1 MNLLCNYNEG
11 RILKITYISIQSA
24 LTVTVIVGLFFIVLG
39 YLKSK
44 KISNNK
50 NYIVGDRDEN
60 TFSLTASLT
69 ASALG
74 AWILFGPASAATWGG
89 IGAVIGYAL
98 GTAAPMLFLYNFGPK
113 IRREFSNGLTLTE
126 FIKKRFGLTILK
138 LCLFLILFY
147 LTIFLIAEVTA
158 IAALLNFIS
167 QVPLWVTAG
176 ITLIICLLYILR
188 GGFKL
193 SIITDKYQFTF
204 IVLII
209 LTSLLIILSNTD
221 LSSFEIIKKNSPN
234 LVDKNYLPNYTAGL
248 TFFIAVSATNLF
260 HQGNWQ
266 RVFSAKNNFI
276 LKSSLIY
283 SSIIIFFIVFWMGY
297 SGLISYSLNSK
308 VIPDL
313 AFFDLILNKK
323 NSIFII
329 GILILVMS
337 LTLSTIDTLI
347 NAISS
352 LIIINGNQISKSLD
366 GKGIKNKTN
375 LIILLLSILVFI
387 LASKGYSIL
396 YLFLLADL
404 LCCAAVFTIFYG
416 FFSKKIDTKLAAF
429 SIFCGLLFGLLF
441 FPSPD
446 FQSSILVGNLIS
458 IDNFSVFIKSN
469 LLFIAFII
477 SLFLPSLIISIY
489 SLRNSFR

>member
-1 MNLLCNYNEG
+1 MEKTYLSSQTTLSVT
-11 RILKITYISIQSA
+11 ILI
-24 LTVTVIVGLFFIVLG
+24 GLFFIGLG
-39 YLKSK
+39 YLNSK

-50 NYIVGDRDEN
+50 NYIVGDRDED

-89 IGAVIGYAL
+89 IGAVIGYSL

-113 IRREFSNGLTLTE
+113 IRKEFPKGLTLTE
-126 FIKKRFGLTILK
+126 FIKKRFGIGILK
-138 LCLFLILFY
+138 ISLILILFY

-158 IAALLNFIS
+158 IASLLNFIS
-167 QVPLWVTAG
+167 QVPLWLTAG
-176 ITLIICLLYILR
+176 ATLIICLLYILR

-193 SIITDKYQFTF
+193 SIITDKYQFSF
-204 IVLII
+204 IVVII
-209 LTSLLIILSNTD
+209 LMSFLLILENLD
-221 LSSFEIIKKNSPN
+221 LTSYEIIKKNSPN
-234 LVDKNYLPNYTAGL
+234 LIDKNYLPNYTAGL
-248 TFFIAVSATNLF
+248 TFFIAVAATNLF

-266 RVFSAKNNFI
+266 RVFSAKNNSI
-276 LKSSLIY
+276 LKTSLIY
-283 SSIIIFFIVFWMGY
+283 SSVIIFLIVFWMGY

-313 AFFDLILNKK
+313 AFFDLILNDK
-323 NSIFII
+323 SSLIVIA
-329 GILILVMS
+329 ILVLAMS

-352 LIIINGNQISKSLD
+352 LLIVNGNEINKKLS
-366 GKGIKNKTN
+366 GKNIKNKTN
-375 LIILLLSILVFI
+375 SIILLLCILVFV

-404 LCCAAVFTIFYG
+404 LCCAAVVTIFYG
-416 FFSKKIDTKLAAF
+416 FFNKKIDSTLATY
-429 SIFCGLLFGLLF
+429 SITCGLLFGLLF
-441 FPSPD
+441 FPSQN

-458 IDNFSVFIKSN
+458 IDNFSNFFKTN
-469 LLFIAFII
+469 LLFISFTV
-477 SLFLPSLIISIY
+477 SLIVPFTMILIY
-489 SLRNSFR
+489 SFRNSFK

>member
-1 MNLLCNYNEG
+1 ME
-11 RILKITYISIQSA
+11 TYTSIQTS
-24 LTVTVIVGLFFIVLG
+24 LTTVVIVGLFFIGLG
-39 YLKSK
+39 YLNSK
-44 KISNNK
+44 KITDNK
-50 NYIVGDRDEN
+50 TYIVGNRNEN

-98 GTAAPMLFLYNFGPK
+98 GTAAPMVFLYNFGPK
-113 IRREFSNGLTLTE
+113 IRKEFPKGLTLTE
-126 FIKKRFGLTILK
+126 FIKKRFGIGILK
-138 LCLFLILFY
+138 ICLFLILFY

-158 IAALLNFIS
+158 IASLLNFIS
-167 QVPLWVTAG
+167 QVPLWITAG
-176 ITLIICLLYILR
+176 VTLIICLLYILK
-188 GGFKL
+188 GGFTL

-204 IVLII
+204 IISII
-209 LTSLLIILSNTD
+209 LASLLIILSNID
-221 LSSFEIIKKNSPN
+221 LSSFEIIKKNAPN
-234 LVDKNYLPNYTAGL
+234 LIDKNYLPNYTAGL
-248 TFFIAVSATNLF
+248 TFFIAVAATNLF

-266 RVFSAKNNFI
+266 RVFSAKNNSI

-297 SGLISYSLNSK
+297 SGLLSYSLNPK

-313 AFFDLILNKK
+313 AFFDLILNEK
-323 NSIFII
+323 NSLLVI
-329 GILILVMS
+329 GILILAMS

-352 LIIINGNQISKSLD
+352 LIIVNGNQINKNLS
-366 GKGIKNKTN
+366 GKKVKDQANI
-375 LIILLLSILVFI
+375 IILLLSVLVFI

-404 LCCAAVFTIFYG
+404 LCCAAVITIFYG
-416 FFSKKIDTKLAAF
+416 FFNKKINSKLATY
-429 SIFCGLLFGLLF
+429 SIICGLISGLLF
-441 FPSPD
+441 FPSQN

-458 IDNFSVFIKSN
+458 IENFSILIKTN
-469 LLFIAFII
+469 LLFVSFAV
-477 SLFLPSLIISIY
+477 SLIVPFLMILTY
-489 SLRNSFR
+489 SLRNSFK

>member
-1 MNLLCNYNEG
+1 ME
-11 RILKITYISIQSA
+11 TYTSIQTS
-24 LTVTVIVGLFFIVLG
+24 LTTVVIVGLFFIGLG
-39 YLKSK
+39 YLNSK
-44 KISNNK
+44 KITDNK
-50 NYIVGDRDEN
+50 TYIVGNRNEN

-113 IRREFSNGLTLTE
+113 IRKEFPKGLTLTE
-126 FIKKRFGLTILK
+126 FIKKRFGIGILK
-138 LCLFLILFY
+138 ICLFLILFY

-158 IAALLNFIS
+158 IASLLNFIS
-167 QVPLWVTAG
+167 QVPLWITAG
-176 ITLIICLLYILR
+176 VTLIICLLYILR
-188 GGFKL
+188 GGFTL

-204 IVLII
+204 IILII
-209 LTSLLIILSNTD
+209 LASLLIILSNID

-234 LVDKNYLPNYTAGL
+234 LIDKNYLPNYTAGL
-248 TFFIAVSATNLF
+248 TFFIAVAATNLF

-266 RVFSAKNNFI
+266 RVFSAKNNSI

-297 SGLISYSLNSK
+297 SGLLSYSLNPK

-313 AFFDLILNKK
+313 AFFDLILKEK
-323 NSIFII
+323 NSLLVI
-329 GILILVMS
+329 GILILAMS

-352 LIIINGNQISKSLD
+352 LIIVNGNQINKNLS
-366 GKGIKNKTN
+366 GKKVKDQANI
-375 LIILLLSILVFI
+375 IILLLSVLVFI

-404 LCCAAVFTIFYG
+404 LCCAAVITIFYG
-416 FFSKKIDTKLAAF
+416 FFNKKINSKLATY
-429 SIFCGLLFGLLF
+429 SIICGLISGLLF
-441 FPSPD
+441 FPSQN
-446 FQSSILVGNLIS
+446 FQNSILVGNLIS
-458 IDNFSVFIKSN
+458 IENFSILIKTN
-469 LLFIAFII
+469 LLFVSFAV
-477 SLFLPSLIISIY
+477 SLIVPFLMILTY
-489 SLRNSFR
+489 SLRNSFK

>member
-1 MNLLCNYNEG
+1 ME
-11 RILKITYISIQSA
+11 KTYISIQTS
-24 LTVTVIVGLFFIVLG
+24 LTVTVIVGLFFVGLG
-39 YLKSK
+39 YLNSK
-44 KISNNK
+44 KITNNK

-98 GTAAPMLFLYNFGPK
+98 GTAVPMLFLYNFGPK
-113 IRREFSNGLTLTE
+113 IRKEFPYGLTLTE
-126 FIKKRFGLTILK
+126 FIKKRFGLGILK
-138 LCLFLILFY
+138 ISLFLILFY

-158 IAALLNFIS
+158 IASLLNFIS
-167 QVPLWVTAG
+167 QVPLWITAG
-176 ITLIICLLYILR
+176 VTLIICLLYILR

-193 SIITDKYQFTF
+193 SIITDKYQFIF
-204 IVLII
+204 IMLII
-209 LTSLLIILSNTD
+209 FASIFIILGNMNLPSYE
-221 LSSFEIIKKNSPN
+221 LIKKNSPN
-234 LVDKNYLPNYTAGL
+234 LIDRNYLPNYTAGL
-248 TFFIAVSATNLF
+248 TFFIAVAATNLF

-266 RVFSAKNNFI
+266 RVFSAKNNSI
-276 LKSSLIY
+276 LKTSLIY

-313 AFFDLILNKK
+313 AFFDLILYNK
-323 NSIFII
+323 NSIIII
-329 GILILVMS
+329 GILILAMS

-352 LIIINGNQISKSLD
+352 LIIVDGNQINKSLN
-366 GKGIKNKTN
+366 GKEIKNKAN

-387 LASKGYSIL
+387 LASRGFSIL

-404 LCCAAVFTIFYG
+404 LCCSAVITIFYG
-416 FFSKKIDTKLAAF
+416 FFNKKINSRLATA
-429 SIFCGLLFGLLF
+429 SILNGLVFGLLF
-441 FPSPD
+441 FPSMD
-446 FQSSILVGNLIS
+446 FQSSIVVGNLLS
-458 IDNFSVFIKSN
+458 KDLFNSFITGN
-469 LLFIAFII
+469 LLFISFV
-477 SLFLPSLIISIY
+477 ISITVPFIMISVY
-489 SLRNSFR
+489 SLRNSFK

>member
-1 MNLLCNYNEG
+1 ME
-11 RILKITYISIQSA
+11 KTYLSIQSS
-24 LTVTVIVGLFFIVLG
+24 LTVIVLVGIFFILLG
-39 YLKSK
+39 YLNSK
-44 KISNNK
+44 KFVNNN

-113 IRREFSNGLTLTE
+113 IRKEFPNGLTLTE
-126 FIKKRFGLTILK
+126 FIKKRFGTGILK
-138 LCLFLILFY
+138 ICLFLILFY

-158 IAALLNFIS
+158 IAALLKYTS
-167 QVPLWVTAG
+167 QVPLWITAA

-193 SIITDKYQFTF
+193 SIITDKYQFSF
-204 IVLII
+204 IVV
-209 LTSLLIILSNTD
+209 IILSSLFLVLGKLD
-221 LSSFEIIKKNSPN
+221 IQSFEIIKQNSPN
-234 LVDKNYLPNYTAGL
+234 LIDKNYLPNYTAGL
-248 TFFIAVSATNLF
+248 TFFIAVAATNLF

-266 RVFSAKNNFI
+266 RVFSAKNNRI

-283 SSIIIFFIVFWMGY
+283 SSIITFIIVFWMGY
-297 SGLISYSLNSK
+297 TGLLSLSLNSK

-313 AFFDLILNKK
+313 AFFDLLLDKK
-323 NSIFII
+323 NSAVII
-329 GILILVMS
+329 AILILAMS

-352 LIIINGNQISKSLD
+352 LIIIDGKFVNKSLK
-366 GKGIKNKTN
+366 GKEVKNKAN
-375 LIILLLSILVFI
+375 IIILLLSVLVFI
-387 LASKGYSIL
+387 LASKGFSIL

-404 LCCAAVFTIFYG
+404 LCCAAVITIFYG
-416 FFSKKIDTKLAAF
+416 FFNKKINTKLASYTIFIGLF
-429 SIFCGLLFGLLF
+429 SGLLF
-441 FPSPD
+441 FPSQN

-458 IDNFSVFIKSN
+458 TEYFTPLITTN
-469 LLFIAFII
+469 LLFLSFAISII
-477 SLFLPSLIISIY
+477 VPLIIISIY
-489 SLRNSFR
+489 SLRNSFK

>member
-1 MNLLCNYNEG
+1 ME
-11 RILKITYISIQSA
+11 KTYLSIQSS
-24 LTVTVIVGLFFIVLG
+24 LTVIVLVGIFFILLG
-39 YLKSK
+39 YLNSK
-44 KISNNK
+44 KFVNNN

-113 IRREFSNGLTLTE
+113 IRKEFPNGLTLTE
-126 FIKKRFGLTILK
+126 FIKKRFGTGILK
-138 LCLFLILFY
+138 ICLFLILFY

-158 IAALLNFIS
+158 IAALLKYTS
-167 QVPLWVTAG
+167 QVPLWITAA

-193 SIITDKYQFTF
+193 SIITDKYQFSF
-204 IVLII
+204 IVV
-209 LTSLLIILSNTD
+209 IILSSLFLVFGKLD
-221 LSSFEIIKKNSPN
+221 IPSFEIIKQNSPN
-234 LVDKNYLPNYTAGL
+234 LIDKNYLPNYTAGL
-248 TFFIAVSATNLF
+248 TFFIAVAATNLF

-266 RVFSAKNNFI
+266 RVFSAKNNRI

-283 SSIIIFFIVFWMGY
+283 SSLITFIIVFWMGY
-297 SGLISYSLNSK
+297 TGLLSLSLNSK

-313 AFFDLILNKK
+313 AFFDLLLDKK
-323 NSIFII
+323 NSAVVIA
-329 GILILVMS
+329 ILILAMS

-352 LIIINGNQISKSLD
+352 LIIIDGKFVNKSLS
-366 GKGIKNKTN
+366 GKEVKNKAN
-375 LIILLLSILVFI
+375 IIILLLSVLVFI
-387 LASKGYSIL
+387 LASKGFSIL

-404 LCCAAVFTIFYG
+404 LCCAAVITIFYG
-416 FFSKKIDTKLAAF
+416 FFNKKINTKLASYTIFIGLF
-429 SIFCGLLFGLLF
+429 SGLLF
-441 FPSPD
+441 FPSQN

-458 IDNFSVFIKSN
+458 IEYFTPLITTN
-469 LLFIAFII
+469 LLFLSFAISII
-477 SLFLPSLIISIY
+477 IPLIIISIY
-489 SLRNSFR
+489 SLRNSFK

>member
-1 MNLLCNYNEG
+1 ME
-11 RILKITYISIQSA
+11 KTYLSIQSS
-24 LTVTVIVGLFFIVLG
+24 LTVIVLVGIFFILLG
-39 YLKSK
+39 YLNSK
-44 KISNNK
+44 KFVNNN

-113 IRREFSNGLTLTE
+113 IRKEFPNGLTLTE
-126 FIKKRFGLTILK
+126 FIKKRFGTGILK
-138 LCLFLILFY
+138 ICLFLILFY

-158 IAALLNFIS
+158 IAALLKYTS
-167 QVPLWVTAG
+167 QVPLWITAA

-193 SIITDKYQFTF
+193 SIITDKYQFSF
-204 IVLII
+204 IVV
-209 LTSLLIILSNTD
+209 IILSSLFLVFGKLD
-221 LSSFEIIKKNSPN
+221 IPSFEIIKQNSPN
-234 LVDKNYLPNYTAGL
+234 LIDKNYLPNYTAGL
-248 TFFIAVSATNLF
+248 TFFIAVAATNLF

-266 RVFSAKNNFI
+266 RVFSAKNNRI

-283 SSIIIFFIVFWMGY
+283 SSLITFIIVFWMGY
-297 SGLISYSLNSK
+297 TGLLSLSLNSK

-313 AFFDLILNKK
+313 AFFDLLLDKK
-323 NSIFII
+323 NSAVVIA
-329 GILILVMS
+329 ILILAMS

-352 LIIINGNQISKSLD
+352 LIIIDGKFVNKSLK
-366 GKGIKNKTN
+366 GKEVKNKAN
-375 LIILLLSILVFI
+375 IIILLLSVLVFI

-404 LCCAAVFTIFYG
+404 LCCAAVITIFYG
-416 FFSKKIDTKLAAF
+416 FFNKKIDTNLASFTIFIGLF
-429 SIFCGLLFGLLF
+429 SGLLF
-441 FPSPD
+441 FPSQN

-458 IDNFSVFIKSN
+458 IEYFTPLITTN
-469 LLFIAFII
+469 LLFLSFAISII
-477 SLFLPSLIISIY
+477 IPLIIISIY
-489 SLRNSFR
+489 SLRNSFK

>member
-1 MNLLCNYNEG
+1 ME
-11 RILKITYISIQSA
+11 TYTSIQTS
-24 LTVTVIVGLFFIVLG
+24 LTTVVIVGLFFIGLG
-39 YLKSK
+39 YLNSK
-44 KISNNK
+44 KIIDNK
-50 NYIVGDRDEN
+50 SYIVGDRSEN

-113 IRREFSNGLTLTE
+113 IRKEFPKGLTLTE
-126 FIKKRFGLTILK
+126 FIKKRFGIGILK
-138 LCLFLILFY
+138 ICLFLILFY

-158 IAALLNFIS
+158 IASLLNFIS
-167 QVPLWVTAG
+167 QVPLWITSGV
-176 ITLIICLLYILR
+176 TLIICLLYILR
-188 GGFKL
+188 GGFTL

-204 IVLII
+204 IISII
-209 LTSLLIILSNTD
+209 LASLLIILSNID
-221 LSSFEIIKKNSPN
+221 LSSFEIIKKNAPN
-234 LVDKNYLPNYTAGL
+234 LIDKNYLPNYTAGL
-248 TFFIAVSATNLF
+248 TFFIAVAATNLF

-266 RVFSAKNNFI
+266 RVFSAKNNSI

-297 SGLISYSLNSK
+297 SGLLSYSLNPK

-313 AFFDLILNKK
+313 AFFDLILNEK
-323 NSIFII
+323 NSLLVI
-329 GILILVMS
+329 GILILAMS

-352 LIIINGNQISKSLD
+352 LIIVNGNQINKNLS
-366 GKGIKNKTN
+366 GKKVKDQANI
-375 LIILLLSILVFI
+375 IILLLSVLVFI

-404 LCCAAVFTIFYG
+404 LCCAAVITIFYG
-416 FFSKKIDTKLAAF
+416 FFNKKINSKLSAY
-429 SIFCGLLFGLLF
+429 SIICGLISGLLF
-441 FPSPD
+441 FPSQN

-458 IDNFSVFIKSN
+458 IENFSILIKTN
-469 LLFIAFII
+469 LLFVSFAV
-477 SLFLPSLIISIY
+477 SLIVPFLMILTY
-489 SLRNSFR
+489 SLRNSFK

>member
-1 MNLLCNYNEG
+1 ME
-11 RILKITYISIQSA
+11 KTYASIQTS
-24 LTVTVIVGLFFIVLG
+24 LTVTVIVGLFFIGLG
-39 YLKSK
+39 YLNSK
-44 KISNNK
+44 KATNNK

-113 IRREFSNGLTLTE
+113 IRKEFPNGLTLTE
-126 FIKKRFGLTILK
+126 FIKKRFGTGILK
-138 LCLFLILFY
+138 ISLFLILFY

-158 IAALLNFIS
+158 IASLLNFIS
-167 QVPLWVTAG
+167 QVPLWITAG

-193 SIITDKYQFTF
+193 SIITDKYQFIF
-204 IVLII
+204 IMLII
-209 LTSLLIILSNTD
+209 LASIFIILGNID
-221 LSSFEIIKKNSPN
+221 LSSYELIKKNSPN
-234 LVDKNYLPNYTAGL
+234 LIDKNYLPNYTAGL
-248 TFFIAVSATNLF
+248 TFFISVAATNLF

-266 RVFSAKNNFI
+266 RVFSAKNNSI

-313 AFFDLILNKK
+313 AFFDLMLSNKS
-323 NSIFII
+323 SIII
-329 GILILVMS
+329 MGILILAIS

-352 LIIINGNQISKSLD
+352 LIIVNGDQINNSLT
-366 GKGIKNKTN
+366 GKNVKMKTN
-375 LIILLLSILVFI
+375 LIILFLSVLVFI

-404 LCCAAVFTIFYG
+404 LCCAAVITIFYG
-416 FFSKKIDTKLAAF
+416 FFNKKINSKLAAA
-429 SIFCGLLFGLLF
+429 SIISGLILGLLF
-441 FPSPD
+441 FPSQN

-458 IDNFSVFIKSN
+458 IDNFSIFIKTN
-469 LLFIAFII
+469 LLFISFTV
-477 SLFLPSLIISIY
+477 SLIAPFLMIFIY
-489 SLRNSFR
+489 SLRNSFK

>member
-1 MNLLCNYNEG
+1 ME
-11 RILKITYISIQSA
+11 TYTSIQTS
-24 LTVTVIVGLFFIVLG
+24 LTTVVIVGLFFIGLG
-39 YLKSK
+39 YLNSK
-44 KISNNK
+44 KIIDKK
-50 NYIVGDRDEN
+50 NYIVGDRSEN

-113 IRREFSNGLTLTE
+113 IRKEFPKGLTLTE
-126 FIKKRFGLTILK
+126 FIKKRFGIGILK
-138 LCLFLILFY
+138 ICLFLILFY

-158 IAALLNFIS
+158 IASLLNFIS
-167 QVPLWVTAG
+167 QVPLWITAG
-176 ITLIICLLYILR
+176 VTLIICLLYILR

-193 SIITDKYQFTF
+193 SIITDKYQFSF
-204 IVLII
+204 IILII
-209 LTSLLIILSNTD
+209 LASVFLILSNID
-221 LSSFEIIKKNSPN
+221 LPSYELIKKNSPN
-234 LVDKNYLPNYTAGL
+234 LIDKNYLPNYTAGL
-248 TFFIAVSATNLF
+248 TFFIAVAATNLF

-266 RVFSAKNNFI
+266 RVFSAKNNSI

-297 SGLISYSLNSK
+297 SGLISYSLNTK

-313 AFFDLILNKK
+313 AFFDLILNNK
-323 NSIFII
+323 NSLIII
-329 GILILVMS
+329 GILILAMS

-352 LIIINGNQISKSLD
+352 LIIVDGNQINKSLS
-366 GKGIKNKTN
+366 GKEIKSKAN

-404 LCCAAVFTIFYG
+404 LCCAAVITIFYG
-416 FFSKKIDTKLAAF
+416 FFNKKVNSKLAAS
-429 SIFCGLLFGLLF
+429 SIIYALVFGLLF
-441 FPSPD
+441 FPSTN

-458 IDNFSVFIKSN
+458 KDLFNSFITGN
-469 LLFIAFII
+469 LLFISFA
-477 SLFLPSLIISIY
+477 ISIVVPLIMIFAY
-489 SLRNSFR
+489 SLRNSFK

>member
-1 MNLLCNYNEG
+1 ME
-11 RILKITYISIQSA
+11 KIYLSIQSS
-24 LTVTVIVGLFFIVLG
+24 LTVIVLVGIFFILLG
-39 YLKSK
+39 YLNSK
-44 KISNNK
+44 KFVNNN

-113 IRREFSNGLTLTE
+113 IRKEFPNGLTLTE
-126 FIKKRFGLTILK
+126 FIKKRFGTGILK
-138 LCLFLILFY
+138 ICLFLILFY

-158 IAALLNFIS
+158 IAALLKYTS
-167 QVPLWVTAG
+167 QVPLWITAA

-193 SIITDKYQFTF
+193 SIITDKYQFSF
-204 IVLII
+204 IVV
-209 LTSLLIILSNTD
+209 IILSSLFLVLGKLD
-221 LSSFEIIKKNSPN
+221 IPSFEIIKQNSPN
-234 LVDKNYLPNYTAGL
+234 LIDKNYLPNYTAGL
-248 TFFIAVSATNLF
+248 TFFIAVAATNLF

-266 RVFSAKNNFI
+266 RVFSAKNNRI

-283 SSIIIFFIVFWMGY
+283 SSLITFIIVFWMGY
-297 SGLISYSLNSK
+297 TGLLSLSLNSK

-313 AFFDLILNKK
+313 AFFDLLLDKK
-323 NSIFII
+323 NSAVVIA
-329 GILILVMS
+329 ILILAMS

-352 LIIINGNQISKSLD
+352 LIIIDGKFVNKSLK
-366 GKGIKNKTN
+366 GKEVKNKAN
-375 LIILLLSILVFI
+375 IIILLLSVLVFI
-387 LASKGYSIL
+387 LASKGFSIL

-404 LCCAAVFTIFYG
+404 LCCAAVITIFYG
-416 FFSKKIDTKLAAF
+416 FFNKKINTKLASYTIFIGLF
-429 SIFCGLLFGLLF
+429 SGLLF
-441 FPSPD
+441 FPSQN

-458 IDNFSVFIKSN
+458 IEYFTPLITTN
-469 LLFIAFII
+469 LLFLSFAISII
-477 SLFLPSLIISIY
+477 IPLIIISIY
-489 SLRNSFR
+489 SLRNSFK

>member
-1 MNLLCNYNEG
+1 ME
-11 RILKITYISIQSA
+11 KIYLSTEIS
-24 LTVTVIVGLFFIVLG
+24 LTIIVIVGLFFIGLG
-39 YLKSK
+39 YFNTK
-44 KISNNK
+44 KIYNNK
-50 NYIVGDRDEN
+50 NYIVGDREEN
-60 TFSLTASLT
+60 LFSLTTSLT

-113 IRREFSNGLTLTE
+113 IRKEFPQGLTITE
-126 FIKKRFGLTILK
+126 FIKKRFGTGILK
-138 LCLFLILFY
+138 LSLFLILFY

-158 IAALLNFIS
+158 IAYLLKFIS
-167 QVPLWVTAG
+167 QVPLWITSG
-176 ITLIICLLYILR
+176 IILIICLLYILR

-193 SIITDKYQFTF
+193 SIITDKYQFLFIILIIFVSIF
-204 IVLII
+204 IVLGN
-209 LTSLLIILSNTD
+209 LN
-221 LSSFEIIKKNSPN
+221 LSSYELIKQNSPN
-234 LVDKNYLPNYTAGL
+234 AIDKNYLPNYTSGL
-248 TFFIAVSATNLF
+248 TFFIAVAATNLF

-266 RVFSAKNNFI
+266 RVFSAKNNSI

-283 SSIIIFFIVFWMGY
+283 SSIIIFLIVFWMGY

-313 AFFDLILNKK
+313 AFFDLILNNKG
-323 NSIFII
+323 SFVVI
-329 GILILVMS
+329 GVLILALS

-352 LIIINGNQISKSLD
+352 LIIVNGGQINNSLR
-366 GKGIKNKTN
+366 GKEVKNKSN
-375 LIILLLSILVFI
+375 IIILLLSLLVFV

-404 LCCAAVFTIFYG
+404 LCCSAVVTIFYG
-416 FFSKKIDTKLAAF
+416 FFKKKISSKL
-429 SIFCGLLFGLLF
+429 SVISMTCGLVLGLLF

-446 FQSSILVGNLIS
+446 FQSSILVGNLIF
-458 IDNFSVFIKSN
+458 IDTFSLFIKTN
-469 LLFIAFII
+469 LLFISF
-477 SLFLPSLIISIY
+477 SLSLIAPFLIISIY
-489 SLRNSFR
+489 SLRNSFK